1 MLKLIDQELKLDFE
15 GGRELFARSDHYSF
29 FQKGVPVIFFFE
41 GDIDSNPVYHKPG
54 DVPAGIHADKVMWV
68 ARQVLATAWAYAGEG
83 QRP

>member
-1 MLKLIDQELKLDFE
+1 MKPPNNRD
-15 GGRELFARSDHYSF
+15 
-29 FQKGVPVIFFFE
+29 KGSLEPVPVIFFFE